1 MTTLAHNSTVRVSC
15 FDSRDADAWETHQAM
30 MRLEVL
36 LDAKQCD
43 CCAADLPYDETGLCE
58 DCCRNNQVRE
68 GAKVVEPHTE
78 KNAIVYEVIDR
89 LDW

>member
-1 MTTLAHNSTVRVSC
+1 MMILAHDATVRVSC
-15 FDSRDADAWETHQAM
+15 FETRDADAWETHQAM
-30 MRLEVL
+30 MRLNALME
-36 LDAKQCD
+36 LDQCS
-43 CCAADLPYDETGLCE
+43 CCSADLSHDQTGLCQ

-68 GAKVVEPHTE
+68 GAKAVEPHTE